1 MISTAKE
8 LWDKYKKEKDEKAL
22 IGLLEIFDD
31 LIYFWASKFIRYGEP
46 FEDLV
51 QVGYLGFLKA
61 IENYD
66 PEKGELSTYISHC
79 VLGEIKHYLRDK
91 TGNIRIPKTVKKLI
105 SSMDAFID
113 KVWEEE
119 NRYPTIDEIA
129 KALNIK
135 KESVKELFRIKESI
149 MTLSI
154 EELGIE
160 MDKIKSE
167 SFQSFRLPVEDKIA
181 LESALSKLPEI
192 QRKIIEYIFYQ
203 DLTQGEVA
211 KILKISQSQVSRLFK
226 NALSKL
232 KELI

>member
-8 LWDKYKKEKDEKAL
+8 LWERYKKEKDEKAL

-31 LIYFWASKFIRYGEP
+31 LIYFWASKFTHYGEP

-79 VLGEIKHYLRDK
+79 VLGEIRHYLRDRK
-91 TGNIRIPKTVKKLI
+91 DSIRIPRTVKKLI
-105 SSMDAFID
+105 SNMDAFID

-119 NRYPTIDEIA
+119 NRYPTIEEIA
-129 KALNIK
+129 KALNIT
-135 KESVKELFRIKESI
+135 KESVRELFRVKDSI
-149 MTLSI
+149 RTLSI

-160 MDKIKSE
+160 MDKIRSDG
-167 SFQSFRLPVEDKIA
+167 FQSFHLPVEDKIA
-181 LESALSKLPEI
+181 LESAISKLPEI

-226 NALSKL
+226 KALSKL
-232 KELI
+232 KELL

>member
-8 LWDKYKKEKDEKAL
+8 LWGKYKKEKDEKAL
-22 IGLLEIFDD
+22 AELLEMFDD

>member
-8 LWDKYKKEKDEKAL
+8 LWERYKKEKDEKAL

-31 LIYFWASKFIRYGEP
+31 LIYFWASKFTHYGEP

-79 VLGEIKHYLRDK
+79 VLGEIKHYLRDRK
-91 TGNIRIPKTVKKLI
+91 DSIRIPRTVKKLI
-105 SSMDAFID
+105 SNMDAFID

-119 NRYPTIDEIA
+119 NRYPTIEEIA
-129 KALNIK
+129 KALNIT
-135 KESVKELFRIKESI
+135 KESVRELFRVKDSI
-149 MTLSI
+149 RTLSI

-160 MDKIKSE
+160 KDRIRSE
-167 SFQSFRLPVEDKIA
+167 SLQSFRLPVEDKIA
-181 LESALSKLPEI
+181 LENAISKLPEI

>member
-8 LWDKYKKEKDEKAL
+8 LWERYKKEKDEKAL

-31 LIYFWASKFIRYGEP
+31 LIYFWASKFTHYGEP

-79 VLGEIKHYLRDK
+79 VLGEIRHYLRDRK
-91 TGNIRIPKTVKKLI
+91 DSIRIPRTVKKLI
-105 SSMDAFID
+105 SNMDAFID

-119 NRYPTIDEIA
+119 NRYPTIEEIA
-129 KALNIK
+129 KALNIT
-135 KESVKELFRIKESI
+135 KESVRELFRVKDSI
-149 MTLSI
+149 RTLSI

-160 MDKIKSE
+160 KDRIRSE
-167 SFQSFRLPVEDKIA
+167 SLQSFRLPVEDKIA
-181 LESALSKLPEI
+181 LENAISKLPEI

-211 KILKISQSQVSRLFK
+211 KILKISQSQASRLFK

-232 KELI
+232 KELL

>member
-22 IGLLEIFDD
+22 AELLEIFDD

>member
-31 LIYFWASKFIRYGEP
+31 LIYFWASKFTHYGEP

-79 VLGEIKHYLRDK
+79 VLGEIRHYLRDRK
-91 TGNIRIPKTVKKLI
+91 DSIRIPRTVKKLI
-105 SSMDAFID
+105 SNMDAFID

-119 NRYPTIDEIA
+119 NRYPTIEEIA
-129 KALNIK
+129 KALNIT
-135 KESVKELFRIKESI
+135 KESVRELFRVKDSI
-149 MTLSI
+149 RTLSI

-160 MDKIKSE
+160 KDRIRSE
-167 SFQSFRLPVEDKIA
+167 SLQSFRLPVEDKIA
-181 LESALSKLPEI
+181 LENAISKLPEI

>member
-8 LWDKYKKEKDEKAL
+8 LWERYKKEKDEKAL

-31 LIYFWASKFIRYGEP
+31 LIYFWASKFTHYGEP

-79 VLGEIKHYLRDK
+79 VLGEIRHYLRDRK
-91 TGNIRIPKTVKKLI
+91 DSIRIPRTVKKLI
-105 SSMDAFID
+105 SNMDAFID

-119 NRYPTIDEIA
+119 NRYPTIEEIA
-129 KALNIK
+129 KALNIT
-135 KESVKELFRIKESI
+135 KESVRELFRVKDSI
-149 MTLSI
+149 RTLSI

-160 MDKIKSE
+160 KDRIRSE
-167 SFQSFRLPVEDKIA
+167 SLQSFRLPVEDKIA
-181 LESALSKLPEI
+181 LENAISKLPEI

-232 KELI
+232 KELL

>member
-8 LWDKYKKEKDEKAL
+8 LWERYKKEKDEKAL

-31 LIYFWASKFIRYGEP
+31 LIYFWASKFTHYGEP

-119 NRYPTIDEIA
+119 NRYPTIEEIA

>member
-8 LWDKYKKEKDEKAL
+8 LWERYKKEKDEKAL

-31 LIYFWASKFIRYGEP
+31 LIYFWASKFTHYGEP